1 VRYERN
7 SLAVENAVATLLFAE
22 PKPRAIVMVG
32 AYAPCAKFIKLA
44 HEGGLDALFLNV
56 SFVGSDPLAVA
67 LGNLPVNV
75 IVTQVVPDPF
85 GTDLQIVRDYRT
97 DLKAVD
103 PTAKFGFGSMEG
115 YIAARIFV
123 TGLEKTSGTPTRE
136 GIVNAFEGLGQF
148 DLGLGA
154 PLFFSP
160 TEHQACHRVWP
171 TILRDGA
178 FVPFDWKDI
187 AGLMKGTDLQ

>member
-1 VRYERN
+1 MRQN
-7 SLAVENAVATLLFAE
+7 SSS
-22 PKPRAIVMVG
+22 
-32 AYAPCAKFIKLA
+32 CA

-56 SFVGSDPLAVA
+56 SFVGSDPLAAA

-75 IVTQVVPDPF
+75 IVTQVVPSPF
-85 GTDLQIVRDYRT
+85 GDDLQIVRDYRT
-97 DLKAVD
+97 DIKAVD
-103 PTAKFGFGSMEG
+103 PAAKFGFGSMEG

-123 TGLEKTSGTPTRE
+123 TGLEKVSGTPTRG

-154 PLFFSP
+154 PLFYSP

-187 AGLMKGTDLQ
+187 AGLTKGTVLQ